1 MRPKY
6 PVQAPELLAAPTDT
20 AQTPAPAPDPREP
33 APAPAT
39 APPPF
44 PATSAPDLPS
54 PRPDQRGPF
63 RAEQVR
69 PGDPCELSHGHPV
82 FCLPSGGR
90 ASGALLLGGAV
101 VAWDP
106 AVSEAGAGT
115 GYCPAPEVLRA
126 PHVAVGNVPDTPGWV
141 PGAPALAIEYAD
153 AGDDEAR
160 LARKVADLL
169 GAGTRWVW
177 VVRLAAPRHVEVHA
191 PGEPPRRA
199 LPGALLHAPGALQNP
214 VQVEALYDR
223 AAAQR
228 AILTSLLQREGHS
241 SLESLR
247 DRGLREGRNE
257 GLQQAVRDVCDVLGI
272 ALSTD
277 EDASLLE
284 LDGPALAALL
294 ERLKRERRWPL
305 S

>member
-1 MRPKY
+1 M
-6 PVQAPELLAAPTDT
+6 QSPELLVSPAGPSPSP
-20 AQTPAPAPDPREP
+20 TPAPDQPDP

-39 APPPF
+39 SPPP
-44 PATSAPDLPS
+44 PPAATSPGIPASHHD
-54 PRPDQRGPF
+54 PDQRGPF
-63 RAEQVR
+63 RADQVR
-69 PGDPCELSHGHPV
+69 PGDPYELSHGHPIV
-82 FCLPSGGR
+82 CLPLGGR
-90 ASGALLLGGAV
+90 ASAALLVGGAV

-106 AVSEAGAGT
+106 AVSEAGVGT
-115 GYCPAPEVLRA
+115 GYTPAPGLLRA
-126 PHVAVGNVPDTPGWV
+126 PHVAVGNAPDSQGWV

-153 AGDDEAR
+153 VGEDEAR
-160 LARKVADLL
+160 LARKIGDLL

-191 PGEPPRRA
+191 PGVPRRRA
-199 LPGALLHAPGALQNP
+199 LPGELLHAPGVLQNP

-228 AILTSLLQREGHS
+228 AVLTSLLQREGHS

-257 GLQQAVRDVCDVLGI
+257 GLQQAVRDVCDVLDL
-272 ALSTD
+272 ALSPED
-277 EDASLLE
+277 DASLVE
-284 LDGPALAALL
+284 MDGTALAALL

-305 S
+305 P